1 MQHAYL
7 SPLRCHVGRWALR
20 GISMILL
27 LALVACST
35 LPDKLPRLAQTYAT
49 PPQTGGIL
57 AELEAKIINRHGA
70 GVSGFETLDSNE
82 AALKW
87 RLALVDSAQHSID
100 LQYYLWYQHDSGT
113 LLMQRL
119 LHAAERGV
127 RVRLLLDDVHTSGRD
142 SEFAAL
148 HAHPNIQVRLFN
160 PFRGRELLGRGF
172 DFAQRAER
180 LHQRMH
186 NKLMV
191 ADNRA
196 VIVGGRNIGDE
207 YFGFSDSFN
216 FRDLDLLAIGPVA
229 RQSSAAF
236 DRFWN
241 SNWVVAASALPIDEE
256 APDIESLLAPMMD
269 RLRSAPISA
278 HFFLQPQDWRDAFA
292 TLLNHLHP
300 GTTRLLSDTPTGDV
314 MRHRMP
320 QAIRRLITT
329 ARNELLILNAYIIP
343 DQETV
348 DTFRALTQR
357 GVRVKIIT
365 NSLASQD
372 VTAVNSHYKFW
383 RRPLLEAGVELY
395 EVRPDAAIRA
405 GIVNTTKAN
414 PGLMGLHA
422 KAIIVDGIRVFVGST
437 NLDPRSVSLNSEM
450 GIVVE
455 SPSLAREL
463 VAIFTRDA
471 AAENAWQ
478 VVLDDERQLVWR
490 AGDDIRTIQPAR
502 DLWQRVQDFVFIM
515 VPVEL
520 Y

>member
-1 MQHAYL
+1 M
-7 SPLRCHVGRWALR
+7 PLAL
-20 GISMILL
+20 LF
-27 LALVACST
+27 ALVACST
-35 LPDKLPRLAQTYAT
+35 LPVKLPRLAPTHAT
-49 PPQTGGIL
+49 PPQAGGIL
-57 AELEAKIINRHGA
+57 AGLEAQIVNRHGA
-70 GVSGFETLDSNE
+70 GVSGFTTLDSNE
-82 AALKW
+82 DALKW

-113 LLMQRL
+113 LLLQRL

-142 SEFAAL
+142 AEFAAL

-160 PFRGRELLGRGF
+160 PFRARELLGRGF

-216 FRDLDLLAIGPVA
+216 FRDLDLLAIGPAA
-229 RQSSAAF
+229 RQSSTAF

-241 SNWVVAASALPIDEE
+241 SNWVVAASALPVDEE
-256 APDIESLLAPMMD
+256 APAIDSLLAPMME
-269 RLRSAPISA
+269 RLKSVPISA
-278 HFFLQPQDWRDAFA
+278 RFALQPQDWRDAFA
-292 TLLNHLHP
+292 TLVNHVHP

-329 ARNELLILNAYIIP
+329 ARDELLILNAYIIP
-343 DQETV
+343 DQETI
-348 DTFRALTQR
+348 DTLRSLTRR

-383 RRPLLEAGVELY
+383 RRPLLEAGVELF

-405 GIVNTTKAN
+405 AIVNTA
-414 PGLMGLHA
+414 PADSALMGLHA
-422 KAIIVDGIRVFVGST
+422 KAIIVDGVRVFVGSM

-463 VAIFTRDA
+463 AAVFARDA

-478 VVLDDERQLVWR
+478 VMFDGERELVWR
-490 AGDDIRTIQPAR
+490 AGNDIRTIQPAR
-502 DLWQRVQDFVFIM
+502 DLWQRVQDFVFIL